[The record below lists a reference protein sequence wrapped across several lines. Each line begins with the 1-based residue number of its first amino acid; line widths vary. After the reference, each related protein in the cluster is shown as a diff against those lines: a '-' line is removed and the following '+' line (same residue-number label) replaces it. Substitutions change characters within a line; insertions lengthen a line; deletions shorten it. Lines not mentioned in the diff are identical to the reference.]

1 MLDISRLIKL
11 NVELEGLLR
20 VLDDRESD
28 SARELLASKFEA
40 YSHAMQEY
48 LAASTVA
55 APDNG
60 HVEEQVVFVTSTDM
74 EDVHDDMPVCF
85 DDEAPIEMSGPT
97 VVVGG
102 DSPAEV
108 VVNLDSHD
116 SHDDDAA
123 PSVEPEYQP
132 ELSSASMDLPPIS
145 MTKRTHAP
153 NSRLL
158 RAFTLNDRF
167 RFCRSL
173 FGGDDADFTD
183 TLKLLADME
192 SYAEAREY
200 LTGDLLWDEANAEV
214 ADFLAVV
221 AENMPNNER

>member
-20 VLDDRESD
+20 VLGDRESD
-28 SARELLASKFEA
+28 TARELLASKFEA
-40 YSHAMQEY
+40 YSQAIQEY
-48 LAASTVA
+48 LAESA
-55 APDNG
+55 ATTLDNA
-60 HVEEQVVFVTSTDM
+60 HVEEQVVFVSSSDN
-74 EDVHDDMPVCF
+74 EHVHKDMPVCF
-85 DDEAPIEMSGPT
+85 EEEGPIEMVGPT
-97 VVVGG
+97 VIVGG
-102 DSPAEV
+102 DSPSEV

-116 SHDDDAA
+116 DVAISTAE
-123 PSVEPEYQP
+123 SEYRSGI
-132 ELSSASMDLPPIS
+132 SSTSKDLPPIT
-145 MTKRTHAP
+145 MTKRSHVP

-200 LTGDLLWDEANAEV
+200 LTGDLLWDEADAEV

-221 AENMPNNER
+221 SENMPNDER

>member
-20 VLDDRESD
+20 VLNDRESD
-28 SARELLASKFEA
+28 TARELLASKFEA
-40 YSHAMQEY
+40 YSQAMQEY
-48 LAASTVA
+48 LAESA
-55 APDNG
+55 AATPDNG
-60 HVEEQVVFVTSTDM
+60 HVEEQVVFVSSTNI

-85 DDEAPIEMSGPT
+85 DDEAPIEMIGPT

-102 DSPAEV
+102 DSPSEV

-116 SHDDDAA
+116 DVAV
-123 PSVEPEYQP
+123 PSEEPEYRTVI
-132 ELSSASMDLPPIS
+132 SSASMDLPPIT
-145 MTKRTHAP
+145 MTKRTHTP

-173 FGGDDADFTD
+173 FSGDDADFTD

-192 SYAEAREY
+192 SYAEAHEY
-200 LTGDLLWDEANAEV
+200 LTGDLLWDESDAEV
-214 ADFLAVV
+214 ADFLAIV
-221 AENMPNNER
+221 AENMPNNEW